1 MECPP
6 RVNPS
11 TPCHYCFNRL
21 MLVLSF
27 ILVFG
32 WMIRSFNF
40 GCYGLVDVFG
50 DVNLVGTTLGWHEDG
65 FSRNF
70 GMHGRID

>member
-1 MECPP
+1 
-6 RVNPS
+6 
-11 TPCHYCFNRL
+11 

-32 WMIRSFNF
+32 CMIRSFNF

-70 GMHGRID
+70 GMHGRND